1 MNIYSKT
8 LKFLIYFSSILFCQI
23 KLDINT
29 IPTQVD
35 VLLDGVNLGSSPIR
49 NERIIPGL
57 HKFEINKEGYAPL
70 VYELVVNPSKAIEI
84 DFFLNPIHK
93 CKFKTQEKGLIFELN
108 GKYHWAVD
116 LIRLDLEAGEH
127 QLRVFKT
134 RQLVDEQ
141 LLQIDKPETFN
152 YVLQQP
158 LRMSDP

>member
-1 MNIYSKT
+1 MLLII
-8 LKFLIYFSSILFCQI
+8 KFKLIFIFYVQVILAQI

-29 IPTQVD
+29 IPDEVD
-35 VLLDGVNLGSSPIR
+35 VYLDNVNLGKSPIR

-141 LLQIDKPETFN
+141 LLQVDKPETFN
-152 YVLQQP
+152 YILQQP
-158 LRMSDP
+158 LRISDP

>member
-1 MNIYSKT
+1 MNIY
-8 LKFLIYFSSILFCQI
+8 LKALRLLIYSSSILFSQI

-93 CKFKTQEKGLIFELN
+93 CKFKTKEKGLIF
-108 GKYHWAVD
+108 
-116 LIRLDLEAGEH
+116 
-127 QLRVFKT
+127 
-134 RQLVDEQ
+134 
-141 LLQIDKPETFN
+141 
-152 YVLQQP
+152 
-158 LRMSDP
+158 

>member
-1 MNIYSKT
+1 MNFYSKT
-8 LKFLIYFSSILFCQI
+8 LKFLIYSSSILFCQI

-35 VLLDGVNLGSSPIR
+35 VLLDGVNLGPSPIR

-93 CKFKTQEKGLIFELN
+93 CKFKTKEKGLIFELN

-127 QLRVFKT
+127 KLRVFKT

-141 LLQIDKPETFN
+141 LIQIDKPETFD
-152 YVLQQP
+152 YILQQP
-158 LRMSDP
+158 LRISDP

>member
-8 LKFLIYFSSILFCQI
+8 LKFLIYFCSILFCQI

-93 CKFKTQEKGLIFELN
+93 CKFKTKEKGLIFELN
-108 GKYHWAVD
+108 GEYHWAVD

-141 LLQIDKPETFN
+141 LIQIDKPETFN
-152 YVLQQP
+152 YILQQP
-158 LRMSDP
+158 LRIFDP